1 MNSKTEKPVLFVLLS
16 RFPYPLEKG
25 DKLRAYYQLRELAL
39 SYQIVLICLTDTHV
53 PEKHLEKVRSFC
65 MDIKVFKLSKSG
77 IYRRLF
83 LNTFSHLPFQVAYF
97 HSYRIQK
104 KIKALLNQ
112 YRPQHIYCQL
122 IRTSEY
128 IKNYHDCS
136 KTIDYMDALSIGMER
151 RAQRSKGPMKLL
163 FQEEAKRLRNYERK
177 VFDYFEGHTIISEQ
191 DRSFIVHPDRQQIKI
206 VPNGIDLSFFEEI
219 ETTAEFDLVFIG
231 NLSYPPNIEAATFL
245 SKNLLPKLPG
255 KKLLLAGATPD
266 PELERLTSRTENIT
280 LLGWTDDIRSTYKR
294 GKVFIAPMHIGT
306 GMQNKLLEAMALG
319 IPCITTTLANNA
331 IKGVH
336 RQHLIVADTEK
347 EMIHAIE
354 ELLINMELRNKL
366 AVNAQNFVRSNY
378 SWSSTA
384 NELEKILKRQ
394 G

>member
-1 MNSKTEKPVLFVLLS
+1 
-16 RFPYPLEKG
+16 
-25 DKLRAYYQLRELAL
+25 
-39 SYQIVLICLTDTHV
+39 
-53 PEKHLEKVRSFC
+53 
-65 MDIKVFKLSKSG
+65 
-77 IYRRLF
+77 
-83 LNTFSHLPFQVAYF
+83 
-97 HSYRIQK
+97 
-104 KIKALLNQ
+104 
-112 YRPQHIYCQL
+112 
-122 IRTSEY
+122 
-128 IKNYHDCS
+128 
-136 KTIDYMDALSIGMER
+136 MDALSIGMER

-206 VPNGIDLSFFEEI
+206 VPNGIDLSFFEKI
-219 ETTAEFDLVFIG
+219 ESIPEFDLVFIG

-245 SKNLLPKLPG
+245 SKILLPKLPG

-266 PELERLTSRTENIT
+266 PELARLTSRTENIT

-336 RQHLIVADTEK
+336 REHLIVADTEK

-354 ELLINMELRNKL
+354 ELLINMELRNNL

-384 NELEKILKRQ
+384 NDLDKILKRQ